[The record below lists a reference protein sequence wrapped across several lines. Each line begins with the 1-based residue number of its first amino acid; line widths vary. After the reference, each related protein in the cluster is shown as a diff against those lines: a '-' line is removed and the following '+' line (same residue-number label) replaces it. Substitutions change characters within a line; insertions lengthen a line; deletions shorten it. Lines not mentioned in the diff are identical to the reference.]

1 MPSLPCPGP
10 GMEKGISLYNLFG
23 SKRRRC
29 HEDYTKTAA
38 EGPGRRPIP
47 ALLRLLACRK
57 IREGGWPVWKA
68 TRCCH
73 VKRQSVY
80 RWLSRYDGTPESLAS
95 RSRRPKRSPRSIPR
109 EAARRIASLWRKHKG
124 IGWSSCGAYARM
136 LGLGHS
142 VSYSTVLRYLKKA
155 DGYAPYRT
163 NPKARAPRKYH
174 TPEYPGEKWQMDVK
188 FVPSERKAP
197 TLPADKGH
205 YQYTVIDEAS
215 RKRFL
220 YFCDERS
227 VGNSTAALA
236 GAVAF
241 FGYPP
246 KVVQT
251 DNGTEFCGAA
261 PRDSGEPSA
270 FGLCLARLGAD
281 HKRIRPGA
289 PRHNGNVERSH
300 RIDQEKF
307 YSPFTRQPPR
317 AGEKADEEVK
327 FGPEGGAWLPV
338 PGPSR
343 AWWAVKAAA

>member
-1 MPSLPCPGP
+1 M
-10 GMEKGISLYNLFG
+10 GIIP
-23 SKRRRC
+23 
-29 HEDYTKTAA
+29 ETAV

-47 ALLRLLACRK
+47 APLRLLVCRR

-68 TRCCH
+68 TRYYH

-80 RWLSRYDGTPESLAS
+80 RWLSRYGGTPESLAS

-109 EAARRIASLWRKHKG
+109 EAARRIASLWRKYKG
-124 IGWSSCGAYARM
+124 IGWSSCDVYARM

-163 NPKARAPRKYH
+163 NPPARAPRKYH

-188 FVPSERKAP
+188 FVPSECKAP
-197 TLPADKGH
+197 TLPADKGY

-220 YFCDERS
+220 YFCDEHS
-227 VGNSTAALA
+227 MSNSIAALA

-251 DNGTEFCGAA
+251 DNGTEFCRQA

-281 HKRIRPGA
+281 HKRIRPGT
-289 PRHNGNVERSH
+289 PRHNGKVERSH

-307 YSPFTRQPPR
+307 YRTLSFHSLADLREQGKRWMKRYNSAPKAVLGFRSPDQAELDGLSRLLHDTGEARCPR
-317 AGEKADEEVK
+317 RLTCLD
-327 FGPEGGAWLPV
+327 
-338 PGPSR
+338 S
-343 AWWAVKAAA
+343 